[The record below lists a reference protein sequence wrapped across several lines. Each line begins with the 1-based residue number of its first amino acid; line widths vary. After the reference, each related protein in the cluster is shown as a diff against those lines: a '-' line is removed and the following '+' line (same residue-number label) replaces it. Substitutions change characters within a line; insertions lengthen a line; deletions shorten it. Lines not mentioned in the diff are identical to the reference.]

1 MHGVKFRYFCRVYEF
16 RELETS
22 YFGLFL
28 MGILIMLVIHKLYN
42 PTRYRSMVFFWGRT
56 SSYSELNKPFN
67 KDRALSIIP
76 FLFRALVFGCMTQ
89 LFFTRS
95 LGVSLFDLS
104 VLRWA
109 AIFMSFW
116 AIKTLVE
123 GGIVSLLN
131 KQEGLFKIFYIRS
144 IFKEKLTFF
153 YACLLLLLLYFKL
166 SPATAYYL
174 SISYMIGLVFIH
186 LRFYKLYFRRNSIK
200 QLYIILYICA
210 FEIVPIWLLTQTLKL

>member
-1 MHGVKFRYFCRVYEF
+1 MYLL

-28 MGILIMLVIHKLYN
+28 LGILIMLVIHKLYN
-42 PTRYRSMVFFWGRT
+42 PTRYRSMVFFWART
-56 SSYSELNKPFN
+56 SSYAELNKPFN

-76 FLFRALVFGCMTQ
+76 FLFRAVVFGFMAQ

-109 AIFMSFW
+109 AIFISFW

-131 KQEGLFKIFYIRS
+131 KQEGLLKIFYIRS
-144 IFKEKLTFF
+144 IFKEKLAFF

-166 SPATAYYL
+166 SPAAAYYF
-174 SISYMIGLVFIH
+174 SISYMIGLVFVH
-186 LRFYKLYFRRNSIK
+186 LRFFKLYFRRNNIK

-210 FEIVPIWLLTQTLKL
+210 FEIIPVWLLIRALKH

>member
-1 MHGVKFRYFCRVYEF
+1 MYLL

-28 MGILIMLVIHKLYN
+28 LGVLIMLVIHKLYN

-56 SSYSELNKPFN
+56 SSYAEMNKPFN

-76 FLFRALVFGCMTQ
+76 FLFRALVFGFMTQ
-89 LFFTRS
+89 LFFNRS

-109 AIFMSFW
+109 AIFISFW

-131 KQEGLFKIFYIRS
+131 KQEGLLKIFYIRS
-144 IFKEKLTFF
+144 IFKEKLAFF

-166 SPATAYYL
+166 SPAAAYYF
-174 SISYMIGLVFIH
+174 SISYMIGLVFVH
-186 LRFYKLYFRRNSIK
+186 LRFFKLYFRRNNIK

-210 FEIVPIWLLTQTLKL
+210 FEIIPVWLLIRALKH